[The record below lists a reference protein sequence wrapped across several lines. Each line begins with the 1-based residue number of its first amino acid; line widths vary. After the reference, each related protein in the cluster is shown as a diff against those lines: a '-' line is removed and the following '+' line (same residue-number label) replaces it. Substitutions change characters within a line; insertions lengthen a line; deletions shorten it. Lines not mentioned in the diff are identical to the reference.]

1 MQDLSWSKRRARRVL
16 AQAAHGVATT
26 ADVEN
31 ERSLIRISTVGSAE
45 GAVSEEAFRGRLK
58 LANWRK
64 VDIDNA
70 VLDVRYTRAGVVLM
84 RFVDRRPLMTWFL
97 CALIGTI
104 LKPISVLLWLAF
116 NVIGIYPISRF
127 FRE

>member
-1 MQDLSWSKRRARRVL
+1 MQDFMWSKRRARRVL
-16 AQAAHGVATT
+16 TQAAHGVATT

-31 ERSLIRISTVGSAE
+31 ERSLVRISTVGSAE

-58 LANWRK
+58 LADWKK
-64 VDIDNA
+64 VDIDRA
-70 VLDVRYTRAGVVLM
+70 VIDVRYTRTGVALM
-84 RFVDRRPLMTWFL
+84 RFVDRRPLTSWFM
-97 CALIGTI
+97 CALIGTF

-116 NVIGIYPISRF
+116 NVIGIYPAMRH